1 MTLTE
6 ILEATD
12 RLQLSDKLILL
23 ERLSQLIR
31 LDLVPAP
38 TQSLQTPENG
48 GVHPVNVMA
57 VQVKAFDEI
66 DASTGQQKI
75 RGNLVIPGSFTLPL
89 PEDYLALKNSG
100 HEDEANR
107 RYGYGSLAGKLVVPD
122 DFNEPLEDLQD
133 YM

>member
-12 RLQLSDKLILL
+12 RLQLSDKLLLL

-31 LDLVPAP
+31 RDLAPVP
-38 TQSLQTPENG
+38 TESLQPSEDG
-48 GVHPVNVMA
+48 GVHSINAMA
-57 VQVKAFDEI
+57 GKFKALKEI
-66 DASTGQQKI
+66 DASTGQQEI
-75 RGNLVIPGSFTLPL
+75 RGNVVIPGSFTLPL
-89 PEDYLALKNSG
+89 PEDYLSLKNSG
-100 HEDEANR
+100 DGDEANR